1 MSTIIQIV
9 ALLAV
14 APLAHGAMRSLRA
27 RLAGRP
33 GPSPI
38 QPYRDLAK
46 LWTKEAL
53 IPEGVS
59 PLVSATPGLA
69 LGIALVFAAA
79 IPLSA
84 GAPAK
89 TIDIIGLAM
98 LLALGRFV
106 LALSALDSRS
116 AFTGMAASREMS
128 FSTLVEPVLIVAVL
142 GGMTLGTSS
151 LAGFGSGPFDLA
163 KLLSAVG
170 LFVVILAETARVPID
185 NQETHY
191 ELTMIHEG
199 LVLEYA
205 GWQLAM
211 LSYAAQIRQICFLV
225 LIAVMM
231 PGAALVAVVGWVAFF
246 AVAITL
252 IETLFAKVR
261 LFEIPQLVVAALI
274 FSLLGILLRAGV
286 VTL

>member
-1 MSTIIQIV
+1 MSAIIQILS
-9 ALLAV
+9 LLAL

-33 GPSPI
+33 GPSPV

-53 IPEGVS
+53 MPEGAS

-79 IPLSA
+79 IPLSGGTA
-84 GAPAK
+84 AN
-89 TIDIIGLAM
+89 TVDIIGLAM

-106 LALSALDSRS
+106 LVLSALDSRS
-116 AFTGMAASREMS
+116 AFAGMAASREMA
-128 FSTLVEPVLIVAVL
+128 FSTLVEPALIVAVL
-142 GGMTLGTSS
+142 GGVALGTSS
-151 LAGFGSGPFDLA
+151 LAGFGPGPFDLA
-163 KLLSAVG
+163 KLLSAAG
-170 LFVVILAETARVPID
+170 LFIVVLAETARVPID

-199 LVLEYA
+199 LVLEYS

-211 LSYAAQIRQICFLV
+211 LNYSAQIRQLCFLL

-231 PGAALVAVVGWVAFF
+231 PGAGLLALAGWVTF
-246 AVAITL
+246 
-252 IETLFAKVR
+252 
-261 LFEIPQLVVAALI
+261 FEI
-274 FSLLGILLRAGV
+274 GRAHV
-286 VTL
+286 

>member
-1 MSTIIQIV
+1 VSTIVQIV
-9 ALLAV
+9 VVLAL

-33 GPSPI
+33 GPSPV

-46 LWTKEAL
+46 LWTKEAV

-59 PLVSATPGLA
+59 PLVFATPGLV
-69 LGIALVFAAA
+69 LGIAVVFAAA
-79 IPLSA
+79 IPVSG
-84 GAPAK
+84 GAAAK
-89 TIDIIGLAM
+89 AIDIIGLAM
-98 LLALGRFV
+98 LLALGRFAIV
-106 LALSALDSRS
+106 LTALDSRS

-128 FSTLVEPVLIVAVL
+128 FSVLVEPALIIAVL
-142 GGMTLGTSS
+142 GGMALGTSS
-151 LAGFGSGPFDLA
+151 LAGFGTGPFDLA
-163 KLLSAVG
+163 KFLSAAG

-205 GWQLAM
+205 GWQLGM
-211 LSYAAQIRQICFLV
+211 LNYAAQIRQACFLV
-225 LIAVMM
+225 LIALMM
-231 PGAALVAVVGWVAFF
+231 PGAGLPAVVGWVAFF

-252 IETLFAKVR
+252 VETLFAKVR

-274 FSLLGILLRAGV
+274 FAVAGILLRAGV
-286 VTL
+286 TF

>member
-1 MSTIIQIV
+1 MNASIQV
-9 ALLAV
+9 LVVLAV
-14 APLAHGAMRSLRA
+14 APLVHGAMRSLRA

-33 GPSPI
+33 GPSPV

-53 IPEGVS
+53 MAEGVT
-59 PLVSATPGLA
+59 PIVSIAPGLA

-79 IPLSA
+79 LPLSG
-84 GAPAK
+84 GAPTA
-89 TIDIIGLAM
+89 IDIIGLAM

-106 LALSALDSRS
+106 IVLAALDFRS
-116 AFTGMAASREMS
+116 AFTGMAASREMA
-128 FSTLVEPVLIVAVL
+128 FSTLVEPALIIAVL
-142 GGMTLGTSS
+142 GGMALGTTS
-151 LAGFGSGPFDLA
+151 LAGFGPGPFDLA
-163 KLLSAVG
+163 KFLSVVG

-211 LSYAAQIRQICFLV
+211 LSFAAQIRQLCFLL

-231 PGAALVAVVGWVAFF
+231 PGAALLAVVGWLAFF

-252 IETLFAKVR
+252 VETFFAKVR
-261 LFEIPQLVVAALI
+261 LFEVPQLVLAALI
-274 FSLLGILLRAGV
+274 FSIVGILIRAGV
-286 VTL
+286 AL

>member
-1 MSTIIQIV
+1 MIAAMQILT
-9 ALLAV
+9 LLAA
-14 APLAHGAMRSLRA
+14 APLLQGAMRSLRA

-33 GPSPI
+33 GPSPL

-53 IPEGVS
+53 MPQGVS
-59 PLVSATPGLA
+59 PLAAIAPGLA
-69 LGIALVFAAA
+69 LGIAVVFAAA
-79 IPLSA
+79 ISF
-84 GAPAK
+84 GSRAPAN
-89 TIDIIGLAM
+89 TIDIVGLAM

-106 LALSALDSRS
+106 IVLAALDARS
-116 AFTGMAASREMS
+116 SFTGMAASREMA
-128 FSTLVEPVLIVAVL
+128 FSSLVEPVLIVAVL
-142 GGMTLGTSS
+142 GGSGT
-151 LAGFGSGPFDLA
+151 FDLA
-163 KLLSAVG
+163 KLLSALG

-231 PGAALVAVVGWVAFF
+231 PASGVAAVACWVAFF

-252 IETLFAKVR
+252 VETSFAKVR
-261 LFEIPQLVVAALI
+261 LFEVPQLVMAGLI
-274 FSLLGILLRAGV
+274 FAIVGMLLRAGV

>member
-1 MSTIIQIV
+1 MNAVVQILTV
-9 ALLAV
+9 LAV
-14 APLAHGAMRSLRA
+14 APLVQGAMRSLRA

-46 LWTKEAL
+46 LWTKEAVM
-53 IPEGVS
+53 PEGVS
-59 PLVSATPGLA
+59 PLVAAAPGLM
-69 LGIALVFAAA
+69 LGIAVVFAAA

-84 GAPAK
+84 GGPAK
-89 TIDIIGLAM
+89 AIDIIGLAM

-106 LALSALDSRS
+106 VVLAALDSRS
-116 AFTGMAASREMS
+116 AFAGMAASREMT
-128 FSTLVEPVLIVAVL
+128 FSTLLEPALIVAVL
-142 GGMTLGTSS
+142 GGMALGTSS
-151 LAGFGSGPFDLA
+151 FAGFGPAHFDLA
-163 KLLSAVG
+163 KLLSAIA
-170 LFVVILAETARVPID
+170 LFVVTLAETARVPID

-211 LSYAAQIRQICFLV
+211 LNYAAQIRQVCFLA
-225 LIAVMM
+225 LIALMM
-231 PGAALVAVVGWVAFF
+231 PGGGLPAVVGWIALF

-252 IETLFAKVR
+252 VETLFAKVR
-261 LFEIPQLVVAALI
+261 LFEVPQLVVAALI
-274 FSLLGILLRAGV
+274 FSIVGILLRAGV
-286 VTL
+286 AL